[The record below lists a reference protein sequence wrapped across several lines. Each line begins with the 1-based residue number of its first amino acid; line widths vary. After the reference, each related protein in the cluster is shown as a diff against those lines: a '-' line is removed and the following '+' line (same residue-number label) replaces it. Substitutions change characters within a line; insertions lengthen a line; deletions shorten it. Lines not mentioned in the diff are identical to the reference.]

1 METETSHHE
10 EDAELLTSSEA
21 ARHVGVTVRTLHRW
35 EEQGRITARRTLGGH
50 RRYSRN
56 DLNALVGA
64 A

>member
-1 METETSHHE
+1 MDTDTSHHE
-10 EDAELLTSSEA
+10 NDPELLTSSEA

-35 EEQGRITARRTLGGH
+35 EEQGRITARRTPGGH